1 MLDTTRKA
9 LVAVLRSR
17 DRTELVHDLDRQ
29 LLGLPRRTALRAAA
43 V

>member
-1 MLDTTRKA
+1 MDAVRRA

-17 DRTELVHDLDRQ
+17 DRSELVHDLDRQ
-29 LLGLPRRTALRAAA
+29 LLGLPRRAPLRAAA